1 MIVVMLLNGWPL
13 RSLQGIAALLKH
25 CPKLLDIASG
35 LAESLHFRELLLG
48 ALRLWHSRS
57 QLVEALIHLKFEHRA
72 GRKGEAARRATDLV
86 DSLPLALV
94 PAQLLRNV
102 LGGWLSGHGGV
113 DSNGTMTFAGRPH
126 GVGPA
131 AGAGRSGHSSAKTNI
146 PQ

>member
-57 QLVEALIHLKFEHRA
+57 QLVEALIHL
-72 GRKGEAARRATDLV
+72 V